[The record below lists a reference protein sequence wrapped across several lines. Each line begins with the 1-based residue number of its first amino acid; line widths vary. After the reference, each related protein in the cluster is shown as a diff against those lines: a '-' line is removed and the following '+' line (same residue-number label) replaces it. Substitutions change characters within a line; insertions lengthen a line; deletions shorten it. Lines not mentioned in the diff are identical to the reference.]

1 MRRLGQAIRQHTE
14 SALGAVRQAFRG
26 KLNLVKSADNIQK
39 VQVSGLA
46 DETLQ
51 DVELMQQFGLTSVP
65 PAGTQVVV
73 LPMGGET
80 THSIVIATENGSV
93 RVKNL
98 KSGETAVYDE
108 SGSTIILKQGRLIE
122 IDCDILKITAT
133 TKVEISSPIVETD
146 HVFTAQG
153 QINGNGGM
161 AIQGGSG
168 ASFTGNVTQT
178 KGSFNTD
185 GDVTANGKSLINH
198 THRGDSGGVT
208 GTLSPPFY
216 SSFHLLC
223 QHGQRN
229 QPAYRGLYKF
239 AYQYTAKCCV
249 YQTDYTFRLMVGKW
263 ACRFSAP
270 YYSTGKRLKP
280 CWHVGATICRRG
292 VTAVN

>member
-14 SALGAVRQAFRG
+14 TALGAVRQAFRG
-26 KLNLVKSADNIQK
+26 TLNLVKSADNIQK
-39 VQVSGLA
+39 AQVSGLA

-73 LPMGGET
+73 LPMGAET
-80 THSIVIATENGSV
+80 THSIVIATENGSF

-122 IDCDILKITAT
+122 IDCDILKITAS
-133 TKVEISSPIVETD
+133 TKVEISSPLVETD
-146 HVFTAQG
+146 RVLTAQG

-178 KGSFNTD
+178 KGSFTTD

-198 THRGDSGGVT
+198 IHSGDSGGVT
-208 GTLSPPFY
+208 G
-216 SSFHLLC
+216 
-223 QHGQRN
+223 
-229 QPAYRGLYKF
+229 
-239 AYQYTAKCCV
+239 
-249 YQTDYTFRLMVGKW
+249 
-263 ACRFSAP
+263 
-270 YYSTGKRLKP
+270 KP
-280 CWHVGATICRRG
+280 Q
-292 VTAVN
+292 